1 MTEKSTL
8 EEEALQHLRSTDI
21 KKLSEYASAGQ
32 FDNFHKTYFSMSK
45 NERINFLKY
54 SEAAAIL
61 NSVSEKIN
69 KLNPRGDDYFKMSN
83 VLADIIDIAEP
94 NLLVQFKSAFIKTCE
109 SLNLTKI
116 IPKGWKEEVLKA
128 QNLQLL
134 AKRNAHNSTNI
145 GAENIGIA
153 KNFKNALTKAA
164 ANNRTSYQARS
175 KKTKTHTSEIEMM

>member
-1 MTEKSTL
+1 MTEKAAAL
-8 EEEALQHLRSTDI
+8 EHLRSTDI
-21 KKLSEYASAGQ
+21 KKLSEYAAWGQ

-45 NERINFLKY
+45 NERINFLKGD
-54 SEAAAIL
+54 SAAGIFD
-61 NSVSEKIN
+61 SVSKKIEIQ
-69 KLNPRGDDYFKMSN
+69 NPRGDDYFKMSN
-83 VLADIIDIAEP
+83 VLVDIIDIAEP
-94 NLLVQFKSAFIKTCE
+94 TNLLVQFKSAFIKTCE
-109 SLNLTKI
+109 SLNLAKI
-116 IPKGWKEEVLKA
+116 IPEGWKEEVLKA